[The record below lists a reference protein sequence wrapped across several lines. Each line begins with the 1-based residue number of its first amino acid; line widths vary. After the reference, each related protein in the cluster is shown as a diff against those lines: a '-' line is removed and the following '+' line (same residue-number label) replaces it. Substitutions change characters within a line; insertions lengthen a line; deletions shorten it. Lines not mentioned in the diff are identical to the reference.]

1 MSFPPMKYTTQ
12 LGLISLLVVSC
23 GSFATTDN
31 FAEQF
36 KKLDRNQDGL
46 LTRSE
51 SAKDPALWSRFKSY
65 DSDKDNRLSLAEF
78 SLYAS
83 K

>member
-1 MSFPPMKYTTQ
+1 MKYTTQ
-12 LGLISLLVVSC
+12 LGLILLLAVSC

-31 FAEQF
+31 IAEQF
-36 KKLDRNQDGL
+36 KKLDRNEDGL
-46 LTRSE
+46 LSRSE

>member
-1 MSFPPMKYTTQ
+1 MQYITQ
-12 LGLISLLVVSC
+12 LGLTLLLAVSC
-23 GSFATTDN
+23 GSFATTDDV
-31 FAEQF
+31 AEQF

-65 DSDKDNRLSLAEF
+65 DTDKDNKLSLAEF